1 MPNKKASEPA
11 GPPLPPA
18 VAAVPIEGTTP
29 AVPMVRY
36 RGSILRPDGG
46 WDVVDITVP
55 AAASVDEI
63 SKAITTWRQ
72 LREESLAHL
81 RSANRRWGE
90 QTNMANPLLIL
101 TFGKYAGRALA
112 DLVQSDRGYVEWLAN
127 EGRDE
132 EVKVS
137 ARYLLNLADAI
148 PRAAALA
155 EVQGAIEEQQAAGNS
170 FDEPP
175 PF

>member
-1 MPNKKASEPA
+1 MSSKKPA
-11 GPPLPPA
+11 AAAPALPPA
-18 VAAVPIEGTTP
+18 VAVVPIEGTTP
-29 AVPMVRY
+29 SVPMVRY
-36 RGSILRPDGG
+36 RGSVLRPDGG

-55 AAASVDEI
+55 AAATQEQI
-63 SKAITTWRQ
+63 SQAITVWSS
-72 LREESLAHL
+72 LREDALAHV
-81 RSANRRWGE
+81 RGANRRWGD
-90 QTNMANPLLIL
+90 QTNIANPTLIL
-101 TFGKYAGRALA
+101 TFGKYAGHALA
-112 DLVQSDRGYVEWLAN
+112 EVVQTDRAYVEWLAA

-148 PRAAALA
+148 VRTQAVAATQA
-155 EVQGAIEEQQAAGNS
+155 AIEETEATGAA